1 MWQRLTKSWKDCLQK
16 KGLVDKIIGLH
27 TRSLESLKDI
37 ILGQGPAKVEK
48 ALTPKSSACV
58 FLQLTSCP
66 EARHTPLRVLQMRK
80 GLVQQFL
87 SEVKPTKF
95 PNYICS
101 RTPIYKTKKRDQ
113 GCKPRANPLML
124 GGHQGSQFEICRNNI
139 WKLLPE
145 FVHPRLDDRRRGF
158 SLTECFQ
165 WSLTIY

>member
-1 MWQRLTKSWKDCLQK
+1 MKRLLTE
-16 KGLVDKIIGLH
+16 KGTCGQNHRTSH

-139 WKLLPE
+139 WKLLQNLYTLAWTTE
-145 FVHPRLDDRRRGF
+145 GGF